1 MTTKEV
7 YLFDEVTG
15 EFAGVYLAHQSP
27 LEEGVFMEPI
37 HSCSDAPPV
46 IADGEKVMRV
56 SGAWQIIPPVPPT
69 PPTLEEV
76 RAKQIGII
84 EAAYISEKE
93 APITYAGHV
102 FQADAGS
109 VELMTQVASALPAGT
124 GIGWYDITN
133 IEVPL
138 TDVQFTELR
147 GLILMRGQ
155 PLFKKRRT
163 LKDAINAATTVTGVE
178 SVAW

>member
-1 MTTKEV
+1 MALHKD
-7 YLFDEVTG
+7 LNGNIHDDMDG
-15 EFAGVYLAHQSP
+15 AALHLLPAGCIEITQAEADALLAP
-27 LEEGVFMEPI
+27 AL
-37 HSCSDAPPV
+37 
-46 IADGEKVMRV
+46 K
-56 SGAWQIIPPVPPT
+56 
-69 PPTLEEV
+69 EV

>member
-1 MTTKEV
+1 MALHKDHNGNIHDDMDGAA
-7 YLFDEVTG
+7 LHLLP
-15 EFAGVYLAHQSP
+15 AGCIEITQAEADALLA
-27 LEEGVFMEPI
+27 
-37 HSCSDAPPV
+37 
-46 IADGEKVMRV
+46 
-56 SGAWQIIPPVPPT
+56 
-69 PPTLEEV
+69 PTLKEV

>member
-1 MTTKEV
+1 MALHKD
-7 YLFDEVTG
+7 LNGNIHDDMDG
-15 EFAGVYLAHQSP
+15 AAQHLLPAGCIEITQAEADALLA
-27 LEEGVFMEPI
+27 
-37 HSCSDAPPV
+37 
-46 IADGEKVMRV
+46 
-56 SGAWQIIPPVPPT
+56 
-69 PPTLEEV
+69 PTLKEV